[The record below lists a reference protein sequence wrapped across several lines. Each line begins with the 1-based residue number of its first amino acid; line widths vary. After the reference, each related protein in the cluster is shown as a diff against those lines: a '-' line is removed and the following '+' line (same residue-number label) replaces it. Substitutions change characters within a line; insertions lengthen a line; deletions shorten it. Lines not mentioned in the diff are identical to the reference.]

1 MDIGEFRNAGGWA
14 EGSGGGVARS
24 GTTTERT
31 AMEKRLRHSGMAVQ
45 TGPIAARTLFY

>member
-14 EGSGGGVARS
+14 EGSGGVARS
-24 GTTTERT
+24 GTTAERA